1 MKFTDQASSTP
12 VVPMYI
18 KIIYH
23 CTYHALLKYFD
34 KKPDTML
41 KIYFCLGLYYHVCL
55 PCKDAR
61 YLRSSHE

>member
-1 MKFTDQASSTP
+1 MKFTDQALSTP
-12 VVPMYI
+12 VEPIYI
-18 KIIYH
+18 LIDMPL
-23 CTYHALLKYFD
+23 TYHALLKYFD

-41 KIYFCLGLYYHVCL
+41 KIYFLGLYYHVSL